1 MTAKRDIAAQIGSS
15 FPGYGR
21 LIDHAYRS
29 DPTFREL
36 CDDYLKCAAALKRW
50 RQSDG
55 DKPSPRSEEY
65 SELLAELAEE
75 VKEWLDATTDDSS
88 RLSGSER

>member
-1 MTAKRDIAAQIGSS
+1 MAAKRDIAARISSS
-15 FPGYGR
+15 FPGYER
-21 LIDHAYRS
+21 LIGHAYRS

-50 RQSDG
+50 RQPDG
-55 DKPSPRSEEY
+55 DIPSRRSEEY
-65 SELLAELAEE
+65 SELLAELAGE

-88 RLSGSER
+88 RVSGNKP

>member
-1 MTAKRDIAAQIGSS
+1 MKAKPDIAAQISSS
-15 FPGYGR
+15 FPGYER

-36 CDDYLKCAAALKRW
+36 CDDYRKCAVALKRW
-50 RQSDG
+50 QHLDG
-55 DKPSPRSEEY
+55 DKPSPRTEEY

-88 RLSGSER
+88 RLSGTER